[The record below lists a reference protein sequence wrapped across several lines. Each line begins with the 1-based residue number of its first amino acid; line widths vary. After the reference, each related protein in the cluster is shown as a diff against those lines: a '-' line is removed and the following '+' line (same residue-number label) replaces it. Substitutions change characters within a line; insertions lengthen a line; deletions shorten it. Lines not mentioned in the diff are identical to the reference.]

1 MTHENILAVD
11 PGATRAGWAV
21 LGNYGGLP
29 NYIAS
34 GVVHCAK
41 LPKQTFQDYRMEL
54 IALWLDEAFDLIEE
68 YKPGTLITETVP
80 SRGPEIMDQLYLV
93 NVQCTTLQAV
103 ALAYGLKVVQ
113 VSARSVQ
120 AKLALRKKDVKVT
133 KPQVRNGVL
142 THYPELT
149 ERLKPKGSQVFE
161 ESDAIAIGL
170 HYCGCYTVPVHDRSS
185 KKDQQ
190 ADSTD
195 SASSH
200 PS

>member
-1 MTHENILAVD
+1 
-11 PGATRAGWAV
+11 V
-21 LGNYGGLP
+21 LGDYGRDGGVP

-34 GVVHCAK
+34 GVIHCAK
-41 LPKQTFQDYRMEL
+41 RPDQKFQDHRMEL
-54 IALWLDEAFDLIEE
+54 ISLWLDESFDLIEE
-68 YKPGTLITETVP
+68 YKPNVLITETVP

-103 ALAYGLKVVQ
+103 ALTYGMKVVQ

-142 THYPELT
+142 THYPELI
-149 ERLKPKGSQVFE
+149 ERLKPKGEKQIFE

-170 HYCGCYTVPVHDRSS
+170 WYTGCYTVV
-185 KKDQQ
+185 Q
-190 ADSTD
+190 
-195 SASSH
+195 
-200 PS
+200 

>member
-1 MTHENILAVD
+1 M
-11 PGATRAGWAV
+11 
-21 LGNYGGLP
+21 LGDYGGLP

-34 GVVHCAK
+34 GVIRC
-41 LPKQTFQDYRMEL
+41 PKPEGQKFQEYRMAL
-54 IALWLDEAFDLIEE
+54 IAQWLDESFELIEE
-68 YKPGTLITETVP
+68 YKPNVLITETVP
-80 SRGPEIMDQLYLV
+80 SRGPEIMDQMYLM
-93 NVQCTTLQAV
+93 NVQCTTLQTV
-103 ALAYGLKVVQ
+103 ALTYGLKIVQ

-149 ERLKPKGSQVFE
+149 ERLKPKGEAKQVFE

-170 HYCGCYTVPVHDRSS
+170 WFCKCYTVTVNDSSS

-190 ADSTD
+190 TDSPD

-200 PS
+200 PA